1 MRYRDNKLASA
12 ENNRA
17 HLRPLAVILSSLI
30 LAGSFFVSSFAQQ
43 DLDGVN
49 RLVQTQNAAADRIF
63 REGRDLIGDEEWAEA
78 EGKFKNFVSTYPKE
92 KNLDAAL
99 YWLAFTLVKQEKY
112 QAADAHLRRLL
123 AEFPRSNWADDA
135 TALRAQMNLD
145 PRVVDDALNEADVEV
160 KIVALQ
166 SLFESNPERGLA
178 YVADMMKPGSKA
190 SPRLKEAGVEMLRR
204 HGGKQAMA
212 LLLDIIRNQSDR
224 KLRVTAIQT
233 LGRTGDESVL
243 PLLRDLATTSGDEEV
258 SGAAVFAISRF
269 EGASA
274 RALLLELARGGKTV
288 EVRKNA
294 IFWLSQ
300 HGDAAMDELM
310 RMYAADSNSEIKKQ
324 IIFALKRMG
333 SPRALAKLY
342 EIARNTS
349 EDTEARKDAL
359 HWIGQ
364 SGDAA
369 SIDFLI
375 QMYDAEK
382 AGEIKQQLIFAMSR
396 TNDKRA
402 IRKMM
407 DIARRDSSVELRKQA
422 IFWLGRS
429 HDPEAQKFLEDILN

>member
-1 MRYRDNKLASA
+1 
-12 ENNRA
+12 
-17 HLRPLAVILSSLI
+17 LRPLAVIVSSLI
-30 LAGSFFVSSFAQQ
+30 LAGAFLVSSSAQQQ
-43 DLDGVN
+43 DLDRAN
-49 RLVQTQNAAADRIF
+49 RFVQSQNAAADRIF

-99 YWLAFTLVKQEKY
+99 YWLAFTLAKQEKY

-145 PRVVDDALNEADVEV
+145 PRVVDDALNEDDVEI

-178 YVADMMKPGSKA
+178 YVTDMMRPGSKA
-190 SPRLKEAGVEMLRR
+190 GPRLKEAGVEMLRR

-212 LLLDIIRNQSDR
+212 LLLDIVRNQSDR

-243 PLLRDLATTSGDEEV
+243 PLLKDLATTSGDEEV

-269 EGASA
+269 EGAGA
-274 RALLLELARGGKTV
+274 QALLLELARSGRTV
-288 EVRKNA
+288 EVRKHA

-310 RMYAADSNSEIKKQ
+310 RMYAAESNSEIKKQ
-324 IIFALKRMG
+324 IVFALKRMG

-342 EIARNTS
+342 EIARSAS

-364 SGDAA
+364 SGDPA

-382 AGEIKQQLIFAMSR
+382 ADEIKQQLIFAMSR

-407 DIARRDSSVELRKQA
+407 DIARRDSSVDLRKQA

-429 HDPEAQKFLEDILN
+429 NDPEAQKFLEDILN